1 MNTSK
6 LSTGPLFFC
15 LLLLVSMRL
24 AAAGPDAAT
33 AAFLKDMNIEEDT
46 VAVRDRPGWRK
57 PEQIVISVPAEDL
70 KARPD
75 LLDWIREV
83 TGDIPL
89 VTLDTGFFQPPDE
102 SVMRDMEVYLGYC
115 TPAVV
120 RAAPKLRWLQHYGV
134 GVEGCAML
142 PEIRD
147 SHFILTNNRHYSAP
161 PIAEHV
167 IAMMMMLTRGLVETH
182 SAQLQ
187 EDWNRASASTTPMTE
202 VKDRTML
209 VAGLGGIG
217 TEVAWRAHGL
227 GMRVIATRN
236 TSREGPEFVEY
247 VGLADE
253 LLELASRADVI
264 VNALP
269 LTAETTAL
277 FDREFFDVLQP
288 GSYFIT
294 VGRGR
299 STVTAD
305 LIEALSNGQLAGA
318 GLDVIDPEPLPQ
330 GHPLWSMPNVI
341 ITPHNSSTSDRAL
354 DRRWVVIREN
364 LRRYIAG
371 ERLLNVVDIEKG
383 Y

>member
-236 TSREGPEFVEY
+236 SSREGPEFVEY

-253 LLELASRADVI
+253 LLTLAARADVI

-269 LTAETTAL
+269 LTRETTGL
-277 FDREFFDVLQP
+277 FDHAFFAALKP
-288 GSYFIT
+288 GSYFIS

-318 GLDVIDPEPLPQ
+318 GLDVIDPEPLPP
-330 GHPLWSMPNVI
+330 GHPLWSLPNVI

>member
-187 EDWNRASASTTPMTE
+187 ENWNRAAAGTTPMTE